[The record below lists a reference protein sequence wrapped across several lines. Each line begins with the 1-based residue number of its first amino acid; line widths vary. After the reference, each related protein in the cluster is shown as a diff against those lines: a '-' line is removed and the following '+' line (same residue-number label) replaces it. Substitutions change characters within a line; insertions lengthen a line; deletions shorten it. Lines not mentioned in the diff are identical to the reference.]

1 MVRKIKTK
9 MDFRKLNMKTAKY
22 NKKLIL
28 NVVIKVMSIQRLVQ
42 LSIK

>member
-9 MDFRKLNMKTAKY
+9 MDFRKFNMKIAIY

-28 NVVIKVMSIQRLVQ
+28 NIVIKLMSLQRLVQ
-42 LSIK
+42 FSIT